1 MSWSLPSGKEF
12 LPAVSV
18 AVLKKR
24 LDAERGAKP
33 RTRLNA
39 ALQRKR
45 GWSMDEIASSLNM
58 NRRTVHDLLWRFTE
72 RGLDAA
78 YDVKRE
84 GRPNHLT
91 VKQQIDLRKRL
102 VAGPQANGFREG
114 SWSTRMVLHLVEEK
128 YGKKYTREHMTR
140 VLHKLGFSPQKPR
153 PSNAKKAT
161 EEEIK
166 RFKKKRS
173 GWYPTT

>member
-1 MSWSLPSGKEF
+1 MSWSLPIGKEF
-12 LPAVSV
+12 LPDVSV
-18 AVLKKR
+18 AVLKKH

-33 RTRLNA
+33 HARLNA
-39 ALQRKR
+39 AIQRKR

-58 NRRTVHDLLWRFTE
+58 KRRTVHDLLWRFTK

-91 VKQQIDLRKRL
+91 VKQQEDLRKRL
-102 VAGPQANGFREG
+102 ITGPQSNGFREG
-114 SWSTRMVLHLVEEK
+114 SWSTRMVLHLLEEK

-140 VLHKLGFSPQKPR
+140 VLRKLGFSPQKPR
-153 PSNAKKAT
+153 PSNVRKPSEK
-161 EEEIK
+161 EI
-166 RFKKKRS
+166 REFKKKPV

>member
-1 MSWSLPSGKEF
+1 MSWSLPVGKEF
-12 LPAVSV
+12 LPDVSV
-18 AVLKKR
+18 VVLKMR

-33 RTRLNA
+33 RARLNA

-58 NRRTVHDLLWRFTE
+58 KRRTVHDVLWRFMK

-91 VKQQIDLRKRL
+91 IKQQENLRKNL
-102 VAGPQANGFREG
+102 IAGPQAVGFKEG
-114 SWSTRMVLHLVEEK
+114 SWSTRMVLHLVEDK
-128 YGKKYTREHMTR
+128 YGKRYTREHMTR
-140 VLHKLGFSPQKPR
+140 VLRKLGFSPQKPR
-153 PSNAKKAT
+153 PTNARKAT
-161 EEEIK
+161 EEEV
-166 RFKKKRS
+166 RAFKKKRS
-173 GWYPTT
+173 GWYHTT